1 MRAVAIMAGA
11 VMAAAIMV
19 AATLVVVTLAVA
31 TLAAAIMV
39 AAGDILRMRS
49 MAGPMG
55 GKITATIMLRRRSI
69 GANTVRR
76 IVIE

>member
-1 MRAVAIMAGA
+1 MAGA

-19 AATLVVVTLAVA
+19 AATMVAATMVVVTLVVV

-39 AAGDILRMRS
+39 ATGDILRVRS
-49 MAGPMG
+49 MAGLMG
-55 GKITATIMLRRRSI
+55 GKITAAIMRRRRSI